1 MSRATFE
8 EVGGFDPLGSL
19 QEGKALGQ
27 RRSDEGS
34 TSEAAAEHV
43 YIVFSE
49 SISID
54 KGIKLIEQQVLGGQK
69 LAVSRVDEKGHAVV
83 AVVSSFDRRQIRS
96 LSEVERVK
104 VQQPA
109 VKNKLR

>member
-1 MSRATFE
+1 MSQAAFE
-8 EVGGFDPLGSL
+8 EVSGFDPLRSL

-27 RRSDEGS
+27 SKSDEGS
-34 TSEAAAEHV
+34 TSAAAAEHV

-49 SISID
+49 ETSID
-54 KGIKLIEQQVLGGQK
+54 NGIKLIEQQVLGGKK
-69 LAVSRVDEKGHAVV
+69 LDVSRIDEKGHAVV

-96 LSEVERVK
+96 LPEVDRVK

-109 VKNKLR
+109 VKNKL